1 MSDLILTGASR
12 GIGRS
17 LALQLAATRPNDR
30 LLLVS
35 RDKGRLDALAGEIG
49 GRAVVLQADLA
60 TIAGARAAGER
71 LALAIQ
77 PGTTLIHNAGIWPH
91 KRELTADGLEAA
103 YATNVV
109 APLQL
114 QQPLIASGKLSRI
127 LAVGAG
133 LMIKGRFDRLRT
145 PDGDDFSSIRTY
157 CSTKLAFAIAMRDV
171 AAAHPELDV
180 AVVHPGV
187 IRTDLGAR
195 PGPIGWLL
203 NLVKKK
209 WEAPEVAAQR
219 LARILAKER
228 WSPAGEARWMIEE
241 KEEPWPAV
249 AEDEATRA
257 AVRETTAVMLSGS

>member
-12 GIGRS
+12 GIGRA
-17 LALQLAATRPNDR
+17 LALHLAAVRPNDR

-35 RDKGRLDALAGEIG
+35 RDQGRLDALVREIG
-49 GRAVVLQADLA
+49 GRAVAMQADLS
-60 TIAGARAAGER
+60 TIRGARAAGER
-71 LALAIQ
+71 LAFAIQ
-77 PGTTLIHNAGIWPH
+77 PGATLIHNAGIWPH

-109 APLQL
+109 APLHL
-114 QQPLIASGKLSRI
+114 QQPLIASGKLARI

-133 LMIKGRFDRLRT
+133 LMIKGKFDRLRT
-145 PDGDDFSSIRTY
+145 PVGEDFSSIRTY

-171 AAAHPELDV
+171 AAEHPELDV

-228 WSPAGEARWMIEE
+228 WSQAGEARWMIEE
-241 KEEPWPAV
+241 KDEPWPAV
-249 AEDEATRA
+249 ADDPATRA
-257 AVRETTAVMLSGS
+257 AVRETTAVMLSHP